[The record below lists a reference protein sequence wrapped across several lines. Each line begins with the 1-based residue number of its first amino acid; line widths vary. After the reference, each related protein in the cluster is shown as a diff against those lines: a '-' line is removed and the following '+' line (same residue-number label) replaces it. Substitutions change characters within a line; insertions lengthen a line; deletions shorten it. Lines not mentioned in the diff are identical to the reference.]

1 MRIRIGARGSRLA
14 VAQAMEVAGMLEKHY
29 PGIAMDIVRI
39 RTSGDRIDR
48 DPWILGEPG
57 VFTKEIDLELL
68 RGSIDLAVHSLKD
81 VPTSIHED
89 LVIAAITPRISRREA
104 LIPGSMDSIEKIPSG
119 SVIGTSSMRR
129 ISHLLYHRRDISV
142 RRIRGNI
149 DTRIGKIG
157 PGIDAII
164 LAEAGLLRI
173 GYRDYIAIKPEIIT
187 PQAGQGALA
196 VVARRGSQ
204 AARIASVLDDP
215 ISRFEADIE
224 RGILRSIG
232 AGCRAPLGVTA
243 IHSGSSTR
251 VILSMISPDYDSRLY
266 IDEIFEGWNAREIAN
281 DIMRK
286 FESMGGYGLA
296 REWARKL
303 EGGSIDGDL

>member
-1 MRIRIGARGSRLA
+1 MRIRIGTRGSRLA

-29 PGIAMDIVRI
+29 PGIVIDIVRI

-48 DPWILGEPG
+48 DPWTLGEPG

-104 LIPGSMDSIEKIPSG
+104 LIPGSMGSIEKIPSG
-119 SVIGTSSMRR
+119 SVVGTSSMRR

-157 PGIDAII
+157 SGIDAVV
-164 LAEAGLLRI
+164 LAEAGLMRI
-173 GYRDYIAIKPEIIT
+173 GYRDYIAIEPEIIT

-204 AARIASVLDDP
+204 AAGIASALDDP
-215 ISRFEADIE
+215 ISRIEAEVE
-224 RGILRSIG
+224 RGILRSVG

-243 IHSGSSTR
+243 IYGGSSIR
-251 VILSMISPDYDSRLY
+251 VILSIVSPDYDSRLY
-266 IDEIFEGWNAREIAN
+266 IDETFEILDARVIVD
-281 DIMRK
+281 DIMRR
-286 FESMGGYGLA
+286 FESMGGYSLA
-296 REWARKL
+296 REWARRL
-303 EGGSIDGDL
+303 GGGSIDGDL

>member
-1 MRIRIGARGSRLA
+1 MMIRIGTRGSRLA
-14 VAQAMEVAGMLEKHY
+14 VSQAVEVAKMLEKQY
-29 PGIAMDIVRI
+29 PGIAIDIIRI
-39 RTSGDRIDR
+39 RTSGDRIDK

-104 LIPGSMDSIEKIPSG
+104 LVPGSLGSIEKIPSG
-119 SVIGTSSMRR
+119 SVIGTSSIRR
-129 ISHLLYHRRDISV
+129 ISHLLFHRRDISV

-157 PGIDAII
+157 SGIDAVV

-173 GYRDYIAIKPEIIT
+173 GYRDYIAIEPEIIT

-204 AARIASVLDDP
+204 AARIASALDDP
-215 ISRFEADIE
+215 VTRLEADIE
-224 RGILRSIG
+224 RGILRGVG

-243 IHSGSSTR
+243 ISTGSSTR
-251 VILSMISPDYDSRLY
+251 VILSIISPDYDSRLY
-266 IDEIFEGWNAREIAN
+266 IDETFEGLEARVIVENIV
-281 DIMRK
+281 RR
-286 FESMGGYGLA
+286 FESMGGYSLA
-296 REWARKL
+296 REWARRL
-303 EGGSIDGDL
+303 GGGSIDGSL